1 MCGSI
6 HGSATSRLREEDE
19 QVALSV
25 PRPEFEGRALSA
37 PRQTEFRRVSRT
49 FLQSKTA
56 TLGALVFVLFLVV
69 AILAPVIAPHD
80 PAAQDLRR
88 RLAPPI
94 GLGRENA
101 SFQHPLGNDNLGRDI
116 LSRLLVGSR
125 VSLMVGVGTILLSC
139 VAGSLLG
146 AVAGFYRGFVDD
158 ATMRLVDVWLAFPSL
173 LLAIAFGAALGPGT
187 LNLIVALS
195 LSIWVIY
202 CRIVRAEVLSVREQE
217 FVLAARGMGASDLR
231 IIFRYVLP
239 NVLAPILVVST
250 LQMGT
255 VIIAEASL
263 NFLGI
268 GVQATIPTWGGMLSD
283 GREFMRQAW
292 WLSTFPG
299 IAISVVVLS
308 INLVGDGLR
317 DALDPRLR
325 GR

>member
-1 MCGSI
+1 MAVSVSRPARGGS
-6 HGSATSRLREEDE
+6 
-19 QVALSV
+19 
-25 PRPEFEGRALSA
+25 ALSA
-37 PRQTEFRRVSRT
+37 PRQSEFRRVSRT
-49 FLQSKTA
+49 FFQSKTA
-56 TLGALVFVLFLVV
+56 TLGAVVFLLFLL
-69 AILAPVIAPHD
+69 AALLAPLLAPHD
-80 PAAQDLRR
+80 PGAQDLAR
-88 RLAPPI
+88 RLAPPL
-94 GLGRENA
+94 GLGKENA
-101 SFQHPLGNDNLGRDI
+101 SLVYPLGNDNLGRDI

-125 VSLMVGVGTILLSC
+125 VSLLVGLGTISLSC
-139 VAGSLLG
+139 VAGSLVG

-158 ATMRLVDVWLAFPSL
+158 LAMRLVDVWLAFPSL
-173 LLAIAFGAALGPGT
+173 LLAIAFGAALGPG
-187 LNLIVALS
+187 LFNLIIALS

-202 CRIVRAEVLSVREQE
+202 CRIVRAEVLSIREQE
-217 FVLAARGMGASDLR
+217 FVLAARAMGASDAR
-231 IIFRYVLP
+231 IILRYVLP

-255 VIIAEASL
+255 VIISEASL

-268 GVQATIPTWGGMLSD
+268 GVQGSIPTWGGMLSD

-325 GR
+325 NR

>member
-1 MCGSI
+1 
-6 HGSATSRLREEDE
+6 
-19 QVALSV
+19 VAVSV
-25 PRPEFEGRALSA
+25 QPPAFQGRALAA
-37 PRQTEFRRVSRT
+37 PRQSEFRRVART
-49 FLQSKTA
+49 FFQSKTA
-56 TLGALVFVLFLVV
+56 TLGALVFILFMLVALLASVL
-69 AILAPVIAPHD
+69 APHD
-80 PAAQDLRR
+80 PSAQDLRR
-88 RLAPPI
+88 RLAPPV
-94 GLGRENA
+94 GLGKENA
-101 SFQHPLGNDNLGRDI
+101 SLQYPLGNDNLGRDI

-125 VSLMVGVGTILLSC
+125 VSLLVGVGTILLSC

-158 ATMRLVDVWLAFPSL
+158 AAMRLVDVWLAFPSL
-173 LLAIAFGAALGPGT
+173 LLAIAFGAALGPGL
-187 LNLIVALS
+187 LNLIIALS

-202 CRIVRAEVLSVREQE
+202 CRIVRAEVLSIREQE
-217 FVLAARGMGASDLR
+217 YVLAARAMGASDAR

-255 VIIAEASL
+255 VIISEASL

-268 GVQATIPTWGGMLSD
+268 GVQGTIPTWGGMLSD

-299 IAISVVVLS
+299 IAISVIVLS